1 MDLSDEIVLDAL
13 DALDYMAEWEMTTE
27 LWGQVAEVL
36 RRIEKAFADNDRRA
50 LREAVVDLELC
61 NPSRVVPIGAKPPT
75 GIPQPLLE
83 RRNTLVHRLTPAPS
97 GGEDLERR
105 PPR

>member
-13 DALDYMAEWEMTTE
+13 DALDYMADWEMTTD
-27 LWGQVAEVL
+27 LWEQVAEIL
-36 RRIEKAFADNDRRA
+36 RRIETAFADGDRRA
-50 LREAVVDLELC
+50 LREAAADLELC

-83 RRNTLVHRLTPAPS
+83 RRNTLVHRLTPRPS
-97 GGEDLERR
+97 SGDDLERR

>member
-1 MDLSDEIVLDAL
+1 MDLSDEIVLDAR

-27 LWGQVAEVL
+27 LWEQVAEVL
-36 RRIEKAFADNDRRA
+36 RRIEKAFANDDRRA
-50 LREAVVDLELC
+50 LRDAVADLELC

-83 RRNTLVHRLTPAPS
+83 RRNTLVHRLTPGPS
-97 GGEDLERR
+97 AGDDVERR